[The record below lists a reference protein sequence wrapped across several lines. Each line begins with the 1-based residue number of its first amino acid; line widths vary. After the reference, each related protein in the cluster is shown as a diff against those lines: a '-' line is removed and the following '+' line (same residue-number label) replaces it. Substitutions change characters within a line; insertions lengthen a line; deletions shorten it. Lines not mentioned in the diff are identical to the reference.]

1 VQQIVPGKTELGAD
15 ISWEIVGVI
24 KDEKLSSLDSSNPAM
39 YVSME
44 QSPVYFVSLLARA
57 AVDPLTL
64 EKAVRAAVAS
74 VSKDQALSDVRTLQQ
89 ITDESLVGQ
98 QILTVLLAVFAGMAL
113 LLATIGIYGVIAYT
127 VTQRTHEIGIRAALG
142 ASGRNLRTLVFRGGM
157 KLAAIGLAI
166 GLAGSL
172 AVSRVLA
179 TLLFEVGAR
188 DPLTIAA
195 VAFVLGAVA
204 AAACF
209 VPAMRAT
216 KVNPIVA
223 LRYQ

>member
-1 VQQIVPGKTELGAD
+1 
-15 ISWEIVGVI
+15 
-24 KDEKLSSLDSSNPAM
+24 
-39 YVSME
+39 
-44 QSPVYFVSLLARA
+44 
-57 AVDPLTL
+57 
-64 EKAVRAAVAS
+64 
-74 VSKDQALSDVRTLQQ
+74 VSKDQALADVRTMEQ

-142 ASGRNLRTLVFRGGM
+142 ASSGNLRTLVFRGGM
-157 KLAAIGLAI
+157 KLAALGLAI
-166 GLAGSL
+166 GLLGSL
-172 AVSRVLA
+172 AVSWALA

-195 VAFVLGAVA
+195 VALVLGAVA

-209 VPAMRAT
+209 VPAMRVT